1 MVLKMTKVKFI
12 VDLAAIILAWILIG
26 LSIQSINQ
34 DLTNAFGDLGRWI
47 TFIVFIIMITIIML
61 WLMRDD

>member
-1 MVLKMTKVKFI
+1 MTKVKFI

-61 WLMRDD
+61 WLVRDD